1 EAVLVRALSVREGVA
16 RIQARRPDLPLEKQA
31 NGPGKLCI
39 ALEIGRAQNALDLT
53 ASGELWIEDHGTNPN
68 ISVVAGP
75 RIGIGDRHD
84 AVHWPLRFGVRDH
97 PALSPPRFES

>member
-1 EAVLVRALSVREGVA
+1 MCPRRFLCA
-16 RIQARRPDLPLEKQA
+16 RCLFAKA
-31 NGPGKLCI
+31 GPGFKRGGLTSPSEKKPK
-39 ALEIGRAQNALDLT
+39 APGNYVSQNALDLS
-53 ASGELWIEDHGTNPN
+53 ASGELWLEDHGTNPN